1 METISRLAPIARR
14 SMRQHCTLYSY
25 TGTALT
31 GQPQYTQ
38 GIEWPCRIAIRT
50 ERSITDTGD
59 IITNSSVTLL
69 LPADCPVQAYDQI
82 DPPSPY
88 AHGAVIREVVT
99 ATDAWGG
106 ITHKAVRIA

>member
-1 METISRLAPIARR
+1 MELSPLAEVLKNT
-14 SMRQHCTLYSY
+14 MRQTCTVYRY
-25 TGTALT
+25 GGADPT
-31 GQPQYTQ
+31 GQPIYSWGTA
-38 GIEWPCRIAIRT
+38 WPCRIAIRT